1 VVVWQF
7 KKGEPMNLLTTE
19 QAAKF
24 IFGPEGK
31 KGTLEQWRYRKVG
44 PKFRK
49 VGKLVRYAE
58 ADLVE
63 YLEQQIRTGTSHQSL
78 QSY

>member
-1 VVVWQF
+1 
-7 KKGEPMNLLTTE
+7 MNLLNTE

-24 IFGPEGK
+24 IFGPDGK

-49 VGKLVRYAE
+49 IGKLVRYAE

-63 YLEQQIRTGTSHQSL
+63 YLDQQARTGTSHQNL
-78 QSY
+78 QTY